1 MKIVCKVTAFLLK
14 IISFYSLFDDFHIF
28 TDTLLADFHIFTDTF
43 PPWKIVTSVIVATC
57 SY

>member
-43 PPWKIVTSVIVATC
+43 PPLEDCDKC
-57 SY
+57 HRRYL

>member
-28 TDTLLADFHIFTDTF
+28 TDTF
-43 PPWKIVTSVIVATC
+43 PPWKIVTSAIVATC